1 MKTNFKKNGKGYIS
15 GCTISFGS
23 KEMKDLNLVDENGN
37 LKEIVSANNIDK
49 NTILIKLKK
58 EEKIMER
65 INILNFDFKNRE
77 GEVLH
82 CIEMVTNDEEEI
94 SKDLFECETEEIA
107 IEKAEEL
114 NNNNN
119 DKRYKFI
126 AINYLVKDDELI
138 AY

>member
-1 MKTNFKKNGKGYIS
+1 MKTNLKKNGKGYIS

-58 EEKIMER
+58 EEKVMER
-65 INILNFDFKNRE
+65 IDINFENRE
-77 GEVLH
+77 GEILH
-82 CIEMVTNDEEEI
+82 CIEMVTNDKEEI
-94 SKDLFECETEEIA
+94 GKDLFECETEEIA

-126 AINYLVKDDELI
+126 TINYLVKDDGLI

>member
-1 MKTNFKKNGKGYIS
+1 MKR
-15 GCTISFGS
+15 
-23 KEMKDLNLVDENGN
+23 
-37 LKEIVSANNIDK
+37 ID
-49 NTILIKLKK
+49 IH
-58 EEKIMER
+58 
-65 INILNFDFKNRE
+65 NFDFENRE

>member
-23 KEMKDLNLVDENGN
+23 KEMKDLNLVDKNGN

-58 EEKIMER
+58 EGKVMER
-65 INILNFDFKNRE
+65 IDINNFDFKNRE

-94 SKDLFECETEEIA
+94 EKDLFECQTEEIA
-107 IEKAEEL
+107 IKKAEEMNK
-114 NNNNN
+114 NNR

-126 AINYLVKDDELI
+126 SVNYLVKDNELI
-138 AY
+138 SY

>member
-37 LKEIVSANNIDK
+37 LKEIISANNIDE

-65 INILNFDFKNRE
+65 IDIYNFDFEKRN
-77 GEVLH
+77 GQILNCV
-82 CIEMVTNDEEEI
+82 EMITNDEEEI
-94 SKDLFECETEEIA
+94 GKDLFECETEEIA

-114 NNNNN
+114 NKTNN

>member
-37 LKEIVSANNIDK
+37 LKEIISANNIDK

-58 EEKIMER
+58 EEKVMER
-65 INILNFDFKNRE
+65 IDINNFDFKNSE

-82 CIEMVTNDEEEI
+82 CIEMVTNDKEEI
-94 SKDLFECETEEIA
+94 GKDLFECETEEIA
-107 IEKAEEL
+107 IKKAEEL
-114 NNNNN
+114 NRRNN

-126 AINYLVKDDELI
+126 SVNYLLKDNELI
-138 AY
+138 SY

>member
-58 EEKIMER
+58 EEKLWKE
-65 INILNFDFKNRE
+65 
-77 GEVLH
+77 
-82 CIEMVTNDEEEI
+82 
-94 SKDLFECETEEIA
+94 
-107 IEKAEEL
+107 
-114 NNNNN
+114 
-119 DKRYKFI
+119 
-126 AINYLVKDDELI
+126 
-138 AY
+138 